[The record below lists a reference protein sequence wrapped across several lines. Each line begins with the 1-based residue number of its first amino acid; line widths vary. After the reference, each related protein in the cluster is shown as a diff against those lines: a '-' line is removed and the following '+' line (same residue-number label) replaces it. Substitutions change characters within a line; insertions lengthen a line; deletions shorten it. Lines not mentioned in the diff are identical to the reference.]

1 MKMREAAWGFLE
13 LLVDSQLRV
22 MTWEWPRMRENSFV
36 MKENKFRKIVAIED
50 VLINDAAKERLQELA
65 EEVEMHYDMPDSD
78 EEIIR
83 RIGDADGV
91 LVSFK
96 TKISRNVIESCPGIR
111 YIGMCCTLY
120 DENSCNVDIAAAR
133 EHGITVLGVRDYGD
147 EGVVEYAISETV
159 RFLHGFGERQWKQ
172 RKYELGGLNVGIIGL
187 GTTGRMCADS
197 FRFFGSNVYYFSR
210 TRKPEAEKDGIS
222 YLPLHDLLKTC
233 DIVLTTLPRNTYLL
247 QRKEFEI
254 FGNGKILM
262 NTSIGATF
270 DIEAIKEWLRDN
282 PDSFY
287 FCDGTGMGTLKDE
300 FATFG
305 NVIYTPSVAGMS
317 AQSTERLSQ
326 KVIAN
331 IEKFLIHKP

>member
-1 MKMREAAWGFLE
+1 MH
-13 LLVDSQLRV
+13 
-22 MTWEWPRMRENSFV
+22 ENSFA
-36 MKENKFRKIVAIED
+36 MKENRFRKIVAIED
-50 VLINDAAKERLQELA
+50 VLINDAAKVSLQGLA

-172 RKYELGGLNVGIIGL
+172 RKYELGGMNVGIIGL
-187 GTTGRMCADS
+187 GTTGKMCADA
-197 FRFFGSNVYYFSR
+197 FRFFGSKVHYFSR

-222 YLPLHDLLKTC
+222 YLPLQNLLKTC

-247 QRKEFEI
+247 QKKEFEI
-254 FGNGKILM
+254 LGNGKILM

-287 FCDGTGMGTLKDE
+287 FCDGTGMGTLEDE